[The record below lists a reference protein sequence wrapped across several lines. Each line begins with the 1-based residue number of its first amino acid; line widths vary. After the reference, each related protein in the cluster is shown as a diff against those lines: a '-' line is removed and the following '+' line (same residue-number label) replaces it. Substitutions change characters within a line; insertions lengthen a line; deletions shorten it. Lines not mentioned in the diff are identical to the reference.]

1 MKEYRKK
8 MILLQIVIKRII
20 DILFAI
26 ILLILLTPVF
36 LVIAIC
42 IKLDSKGSVFFIQ
55 NRLGKDGRIF
65 KMYKF
70 RSMKQNA
77 EDIRSEDGSTYNSGT
92 DPRVTRVG
100 SVLRNT
106 SLDELPQLINIL
118 KGDMSFIGPR
128 PDLPDHFTLYTEY
141 EKNKLKVKPGITGYA
156 QVLGRN
162 SILWKDRIKL
172 DIYYIDNYSLLL
184 DFKILLL
191 TVVAVFKK
199 EGIYVKSENNTDNT
213 V

>member
-1 MKEYRKK
+1 VKEYRKK